1 MSLKIASWSYKTK
14 SHFEVRNRHFE
25 RGALGQIATNP
36 VSLIIINDDYFTQT
50 RYFTHE
56 ITIRYIPNYIIY
68 LQYFEDFRSQ
78 SSRFRTRKR
87 DLFASVSV
95 RVIYLRPLLL
105 SKPRYAQNIEH
116 VFRLFISKLA
126 QSSKS
131 TWLCTNVRH
140 LQFISGW
147 FYFNLAMFEEDM
159 CQGWNKHTFWFLES
173 SDK

>member
-1 MSLKIASWSYKTK
+1 M
-14 SHFEVRNRHFE
+14 
-25 RGALGQIATNP
+25 
-36 VSLIIINDDYFTQT
+36 IINYDYFTQT

-68 LQYFEDFRSQ
+68 DLRAHAFGRN
-78 SSRFRTRKR
+78 
-87 DLFASVSV
+87 LFASVSV

-140 LQFISGW
+140 LQFIPGW
-147 FYFNLAMFEEDM
+147 FYFNLAVFEEDM
-159 CQGWNKHTFWFLES
+159 CQG
-173 SDK
+173 